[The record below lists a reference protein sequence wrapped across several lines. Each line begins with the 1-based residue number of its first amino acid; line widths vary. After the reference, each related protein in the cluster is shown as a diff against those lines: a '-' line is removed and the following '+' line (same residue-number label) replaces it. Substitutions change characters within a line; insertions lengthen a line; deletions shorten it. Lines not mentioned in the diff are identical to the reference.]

1 MNLNDLY
8 EALNILEINEM
19 KKIAR
24 SLNGIKMNGLTAKK
38 NIITAIMK
46 YCNSSQPVLQ
56 NPNQSNSVNEFVLK
70 M

>member
-1 MNLNDLY
+1 LDDLY
-8 EALNILEINEM
+8 EALNILETNEI
-19 KKIAR
+19 KKVAR
-24 SLNGIKMNGLTAKK
+24 SLNGIKMNGLTVKK